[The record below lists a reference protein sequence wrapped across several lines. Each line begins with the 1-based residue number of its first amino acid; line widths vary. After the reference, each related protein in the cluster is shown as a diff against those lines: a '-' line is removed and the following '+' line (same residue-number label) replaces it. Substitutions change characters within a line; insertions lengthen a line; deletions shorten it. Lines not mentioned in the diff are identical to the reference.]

1 MFLVGGSQPNT
12 RAGRFVMSSLN
23 PGSGILSLDSARQ
36 ALVFFF
42 LTVRAG
48 TKSIII
54 DVTCNKRE
62 KWFIFNIYF
71 YFGIWLH
78 WS

>member
-36 ALVFFF
+36 ALVFL

-48 TKSIII
+48 TKSII

-62 KWFIFNIYF
+62 KQFIFNIYF
-71 YFGIWLH
+71 YFAIWLH

>member
-1 MFLVGGSQPNT
+1 MFLVGGSQPNM

-42 LTVRAG
+42 NH
-48 TKSIII
+48 KSRYK
-54 DVTCNKRE
+54 VYYYRRNMQQE
-62 KWFIFNIYF
+62 GEMVYF
-71 YFGIWLH
+71 
-78 WS
+78 